1 MLGDV
6 HWSAFRAELPRP
18 RDVRVRRSLAD
29 YQDAAQRAGLRVDAQ
44 RVDFTVT
51 WADLAEF
58 YRVRWL
64 PLYEP
69 SAQVTLA
76 GVLGELVSEL
86 GNESF
91 QMNESLLFCQQAGRT
106 MTPR

>member
-1 MLGDV
+1 
-6 HWSAFRAELPRP
+6 
-18 RDVRVRRSLAD
+18 LAD
-29 YQDAAQRAGLRVDAQ
+29 YQDAAQGAGLSVDAQ
-44 RVDFTVT
+44 RVEFTVT

-69 SAQVTLA
+69 SSQVTLA
-76 GVLGELVSEL
+76 EILDELVSER
-86 GNESF
+86 GNDSF